1 MTVIQPLTSHRR
13 VRWPRSLVV
22 LVIARAVNRLGS
34 FAMAFMAVALV
45 EVHGASLTTAG
56 AVVTAFGVATIPSR
70 LLGGWMAD
78 TVGRRPTIVAG
89 LVACAVAQLVIAASA
104 GVVGALIGATLL
116 GLAYEIYEPA
126 SQALIAESV
135 EAERRPQAYG
145 LFGAAMAVAGVA
157 AGALAALVGG
167 IDLRLLFVADAL
179 TCLCAAVLVLTL
191 VRDTAGRGGSRQ
203 RSGPSPW
210 RDRRLLTMLALGTG
224 FATAW
229 ILSTIALPLTVSARG
244 HDAATTGWL
253 LAVAALTTI
262 AGQRLLRGAAARPFT
277 LIRTGLILMAAGF
290 AVIAYAAPLPLLA
303 VGSAIVALGEVLL
316 LGPPIALV
324 AGLATDV
331 SRAGYLAAYGTCWG
345 IAQTVGPMLATG
357 LISLGPPTVW
367 LAGACLCLGLAAVTA
382 PAAAVCS
389 PRRCPEPV
397 EG

>member
-1 MTVIQPLTSHRR
+1 M
-13 VRWPRSLVV
+13 LVT
-22 LVIARAVNRLGS
+22 ARAVNRLGS

-45 EVHGASLTTAG
+45 EVHGASLATAG
-56 AVVTAFGVATIPSR
+56 AIVTAFGVATIPSR

-78 TVGRRPTIVAG
+78 TVGRRPTTVAG
-89 LVACAVAQLVIAASA
+89 LVACAVAQLVIAASPGIA
-104 GVVGALIGATLL
+104 GALIGATLL

-145 LFGAAMAVAGVA
+145 LYGAAMAVAGVA
-157 AGALAALVGG
+157 AGAVAALVGG
-167 IDLRLLFVADAL
+167 VDLRLLFVADAL
-179 TCLCAAVLVLTL
+179 TCLCAAVLVLAL
-191 VRDTAGRGGSRQ
+191 VRDTTARGVRRQ

-210 RDRRLLTMLALGTG
+210 RDRQLLTMLALGTG

-244 HDAATTGWL
+244 HDAAATGWL
-253 LAVAALTTI
+253 LVVAALTTI

-277 LIRTGLILMAAGF
+277 LIRAGLVLMAVGF

-303 VGSAIVALGEVLL
+303 LGSAIVALGEVLL

-324 AGLATDV
+324 AGTAATDG

-345 IAQTVGPMLATG
+345 IAQTIGPMLATG
-357 LISLGPPTVW
+357 LLSHGVPTVW
-367 LAGACLCLGLAAVTA
+367 LVGAGLCLGLAAVTA
-382 PAAAVCS
+382 PVAAVCS
-389 PRRCPEPV
+389 PR
-397 EG
+397 

>member
-1 MTVIQPLTSHRR
+1 MTVIQSLTSHK
-13 VRWPRSLVV
+13 VTRWPRSLVA

-56 AVVTAFGVATIPSR
+56 AVVTAFGIATVPSR

-78 TVGRRPTIVAG
+78 TVGRRRTIVTG
-89 LVACAVAQLVIAASA
+89 LLACAAAQLVIAMSSGIA
-104 GVVGALIGATLL
+104 GALIGATLL

-135 EAERRPQAYG
+135 EIERRPQAYG
-145 LFGAAMAVAGVA
+145 LYGAAMAVAGVA

-167 IDLRLLFVADAL
+167 IELRLLFVADAL
-179 TCLCAAVLVLTL
+179 TCLCAAVLVLAL
-191 VRDTAGRGGSRQ
+191 VHDTTARGEGRQ

-229 ILSTIALPLTVSARG
+229 ILSTIALPLTVFARG
-244 HDAATTGWL
+244 HDAAVTGWL
-253 LAVAALTTI
+253 LAVAALVTI
-262 AGQRLLRGAAARPFT
+262 AGQRLLRGATARPFT
-277 LIRTGLILMAAGF
+277 LIRAGLALMAVGF
-290 AVIAYAAPLPLLA
+290 AVISYAAPLPLLA
-303 VGSAIVALGEVLL
+303 LGSAIVALGEVLL

-324 AGLATDV
+324 AGLAADA

-345 IAQTVGPMLATG
+345 IAQTIGPMLATG
-357 LISLGPPTVW
+357 LLSHGVPTLW
-367 LAGACLCLGLAAVTA
+367 LTGAGLCLALAVVTA
-382 PAAAVCS
+382 PMARVMFTEAMS
-389 PRRCPEPV
+389 
-397 EG
+397 

>member
-1 MTVIQPLTSHRR
+1 
-13 VRWPRSLVV
+13 V

-45 EVHGASLTTAG
+45 EVHGASLATAG

-78 TVGRRPTIVAG
+78 RVGRRPTIVAG
-89 LVACAVAQLVIAASA
+89 LLACAAAQLVIAASP

-116 GLAYEIYEPA
+116 GLAFEIYEPA

-145 LFGAAMAVAGVA
+145 LYGAAMAVAGVA
-157 AGALAALVGG
+157 AGALAAIVGG
-167 IDLRLLFVADAL
+167 VDLRLLFVADAL
-179 TCLCAAVLVLTL
+179 TCLCAAVLVLAL
-191 VRDTAGRGGSRQ
+191 VRDTTPRGRARQ

-210 RDRRLLTMLALGTG
+210 RDRRLLKMLALGTG

-244 HDAATTGWL
+244 HDAAATGWL
-253 LAVAALTTI
+253 LVVAALTTI

-277 LIRTGLILMAAGF
+277 LIRTGLVLM
-290 AVIAYAAPLPLLA
+290 AYAAPLPLLA
-303 VGSAIVALGEVLL
+303 IGSATVALGEVLL

-331 SRAGYLAAYGTCWG
+331 TRAGYLAAYGTCWG
-345 IAQTVGPMLATG
+345 IAQTIGPMLATG
-357 LISLGPPTVW
+357 LMSLGTPIVW
-367 LAGACLCLGLAAVTA
+367 LAGAGLCLALAAVTA
-382 PAAAVCS
+382 PVAGGCS
-389 PRRCPEPV
+389 PRRCPEPR
-397 EG
+397 

>member
-1 MTVIQPLTSHRR
+1 MTVIQPLTSHQGT
-13 VRWPRSLVV
+13 RWPRSLVA

-45 EVHGASLTTAG
+45 EVHGASLATAG

-70 LLGGWMAD
+70 LLGGRMAD
-78 TVGRRPTIVAG
+78 TVGRRATIVIG
-89 LVACAVAQLVIAASA
+89 LLACAAAQLVIAASP
-104 GVVGALIGATLL
+104 GITGALIGATLL

-135 EAERRPQAYG
+135 EAERRPQAFG
-145 LFGAAMAVAGVA
+145 LYGAAMAVAGVA

-167 IDLRLLFVADAL
+167 IDLRFLFVADAL
-179 TCLCAAVLVLTL
+179 TCLCAAALVLAL
-191 VRDTAGRGGSRQ
+191 VRDTTA
-203 RSGPSPW
+203 RSDGMVRTGPSPW

-244 HDAATTGWL
+244 HDAAATGWL
-253 LAVAALTTI
+253 LLVAALVTI
-262 AGQRLLRGAAARPFT
+262 AGQRLLRGAASRPFT
-277 LIRTGLILMAAGF
+277 LIRAGLVLMAVGF

-303 VGSAIVALGEVLL
+303 LGTAIVALGEVLL

-324 AGLATDV
+324 AGLATDA

-357 LISLGPPTVW
+357 LMSHGTPTVW
-367 LAGACLCLGLAAVTA
+367 LTGAALCLVLTATTAAAT
-382 PAAAVCS
+382 AVCS
-389 PRRCPEPV
+389 PR
-397 EG
+397 

>member
-1 MTVIQPLTSHRR
+1 MTVIQPLTSHPGT
-13 VRWPRSLVV
+13 RWPRSLVV

-45 EVHGASLTTAG
+45 EVHGASLATAG

-89 LVACAVAQLVIAASA
+89 LVACAAAQLVIAASA
-104 GVVGALIGATLL
+104 GVAGALVGATLL

-135 EAERRPQAYG
+135 EVERRPQAYG
-145 LFGAAMAVAGVA
+145 LYGAAMAVAGVA

-167 IDLRLLFVADAL
+167 VDLRLLFVADAL
-179 TCLCAAVLVLTL
+179 TCLCAAVLVLAL
-191 VRDTAGRGGSRQ
+191 VRDTAGRGGSRK

-229 ILSTIALPLTVSARG
+229 ILCTIALPLTVSARG
-244 HDAATTGWL
+244 HDAAATGWL
-253 LAVAALTTI
+253 LVVAALTTI

-277 LIRTGLILMAAGF
+277 LIRAGLVLMAVGF

-324 AGLATDV
+324 AGLAAGDG

-345 IAQTVGPMLATG
+345 IAQTIGPMLATG
-357 LISLGPPTVW
+357 LLSHGVPTVW
-367 LAGACLCLGLAAVTA
+367 LAGVGLCLALAVVTA
-382 PAAAVCS
+382 PVARVTFTEL
-389 PRRCPEPV
+389 RR
-397 EG
+397 